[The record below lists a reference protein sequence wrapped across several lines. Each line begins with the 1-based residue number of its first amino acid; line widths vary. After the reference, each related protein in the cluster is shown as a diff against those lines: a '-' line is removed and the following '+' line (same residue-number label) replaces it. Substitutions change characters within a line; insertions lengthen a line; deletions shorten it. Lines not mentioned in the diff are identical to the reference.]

1 VSTSRLG
8 RARTQSLCGTA
19 RGLASQKTSV
29 QQRNA
34 KRQPCRYAA
43 IWTCQ
48 SNEDCSRRMA
58 LHRAATHGR

>member
-1 VSTSRLG
+1 VSTARVG

-19 RGLASQKTSV
+19 RGIASRKMASET
-29 QQRNA
+29 RGAN
-34 KRQPCRYAA
+34 RRPCRYAA